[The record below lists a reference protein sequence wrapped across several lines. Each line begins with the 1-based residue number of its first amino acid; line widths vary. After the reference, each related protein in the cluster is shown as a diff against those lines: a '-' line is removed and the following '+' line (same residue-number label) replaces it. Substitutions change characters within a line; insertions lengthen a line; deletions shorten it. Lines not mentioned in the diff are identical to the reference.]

1 MGVDTVTALTI
12 GSQTASATTTFG
24 SVMCVLCKI
33 ALHSSLAMNKEHGMQ
48 IQMVFSALHIT
59 LYHVVLRVQKRGLTI
74 CMTNVGYM
82 NEG

>member
-1 MGVDTVTALTI
+1 
-12 GSQTASATTTFG
+12 
-24 SVMCVLCKI
+24 
-33 ALHSSLAMNKEHGMQ
+33 MNKEHGMQ